1 MNSPS
6 KRNFLPPSARLAAVK
21 AAQDDYVRETSIT
34 TMKSPMPW
42 VERTLWRIA
51 AFCVG
56 HAIQLRQ
63 KRIERISQKPTGLFA
78 SQKEYEKF
86 LNGLMG
92 RIQNGNAK

>member
-6 KRNFLPPSARLAAVK
+6 KQNCLPLSARLAAVK
-21 AAQDDYVRETSIT
+21 AAQDDCAKEISIT
-34 TMKSPMPW
+34 TTKYPMPW

-56 HAIQLRQ
+56 HAMQLRQ
-63 KRIERISQKPTGLFA
+63 QRIGRISQKPTGLFA

-86 LNGLMG
+86 LNGPMG
-92 RIQNGNAK
+92 RIQSGKRN